1 MNSNITGPDKLD
13 DEHIFQVHEFC
24 LKCKKLNYVN
34 NDSLKSMKWTEADW
48 FAHFKNDKIVSLSGV
63 HEFLDGFRVMFRGA
77 TLPGTTNKLLN
88 KEQAY
93 AQMAF
98 INNIHHKPIFYF
110 TLNISSN
117 HGAKSNRLRKW
128 VQSGRGWPQSEYLKT
143 DIIYGVEQEIWK
155 INS

>member
-1 MNSNITGPDKLD
+1 M
-13 DEHIFQVHEFC
+13 
-24 LKCKKLNYVN
+24 
-34 NDSLKSMKWTEADW
+34 
-48 FAHFKNDKIVSLSGV
+48 

-110 TLNISSN
+110 TLNISGN
-117 HGAKSNRLRKW
+117 HVVKSNRLRKL
-128 VQSGRGWPQSEYLKT
+128 VHSGRGWPGSVYVETKV
-143 DIIYGVEQEIWK
+143 IYGIKQEIWK
-155 INS
+155 I

>member
-1 MNSNITGPDKLD
+1 MNLNITGPDKLD

-24 LKCKKLNYVN
+24 LKCKNLNYVN

-48 FAHFKNDKIVSLSGV
+48 FAHFIDDKIVSLSGV
-63 HEFLDGFRVMFRGA
+63 HKFLDGFRVLFRGA
-77 TLPGTTNKLLN
+77 TWHGITNKLLN

-110 TLNISSN
+110 TLNTSSD

-128 VQSGRGWPQSEYLKT
+128 VHSGRGWPGSVHVETKE
-143 DIIYGVEQEIWK
+143 IYGVKQEIWK
-155 INS
+155 I